1 MSILGFDT
9 ILENAGESVNFNKS
23 VDVENGGVEE
33 AMEEC
38 ALAIHAIFEAMYSND
53 SSEISAVTESAI
65 SGEEIVSEG
74 LNTKGLGTKIGGA
87 IKSAYETMKNA
98 VLKVI
103 NGFIELVN
111 KLKLDSKKFVAQVA
125 RSEKAS
131 EVKISGYTFP
141 SSSMNFSLSVCFSK
155 FASAVGAYGA
165 IDFAIKNNSAENLS
179 KVFSEKKTEG
189 LKSVKEY
196 LGGDDFKKAA
206 FGEKKE
212 RGVRDA
218 IAKDKIDK
226 NPVSN
231 SEVYITKKGDT
242 LCYDT
247 ISGRYF
253 KSDID
258 KIKKIENELNR
269 RLISEMY
276 ISLNEFYY
284 ELGLQCTKTGNDL
297 GWNVGEGL
305 IDIRF
310 SAQISEDNTFKH
322 QRRKSLQKPCK
333 PSPWGEGGTDEGSD
347 GWGVELDCRF

>member
-65 SGEEIVSEG
+65 SGEELEEIVTEG
-74 LNTKGLGTKIGGA
+74 VGAKIGGA

-131 EVKISGYTFP
+131 EVKITGYTFP
-141 SSSMNFSLSVCFSK
+141 SSTMNFSLSACFTK
-155 FASAVGAYGA
+155 FSSAVGAYGA
-165 IDFAIKNNSAENLS
+165 IDFATRNNSAENLT
-179 KVFSEKKTEG
+179 KLFNEKKVEG
-189 LKSVKEY
+189 LKAVKEF

-212 RGVRDA
+212 LTINTKDAMVQVAKVCDQRISELKKQKSDAGKAFDQCIKSLRGMESDVA
-218 IAKDKIDK
+218 MSQLGK
-226 NPVSN
+226 NPGAAGKAPALMKPFAAAHNAVKSLYVSRL
-231 SEVYITKKGDT
+231 SVEIKAAKARRDMYITA
-242 LCYDT
+242 
-247 ISGRYF
+247 
-253 KSDID
+253 
-258 KIKKIENELNR
+258 IKKAVALGKKAAKNGAKASKSENN
-269 RLISEMY
+269 
-276 ISLNEFYY
+276 
-284 ELGLQCTKTGNDL
+284 
-297 GWNVGEGL
+297 
-305 IDIRF
+305 
-310 SAQISEDNTFKH
+310 
-322 QRRKSLQKPCK
+322 
-333 PSPWGEGGTDEGSD
+333 
-347 GWGVELDCRF
+347 

>member
-9 ILENAGESVNFNKS
+9 ILENAGESVNFNKA

-65 SGEEIVSEG
+65 SGEESEIVTEG
-74 LNTKGLGTKIGGA
+74 VGDKIGGA

-212 RGVRDA
+212 LTINTKDA
-218 IAKDKIDK
+218 MIQVAKVCDQRIA
-226 NPVSN
+226 
-231 SEVYITKKGDT
+231 ELKKQ
-242 LCYDT
+242 
-247 ISGRYF
+247 
-253 KSDID
+253 KSDASKAFD
-258 KIKKIENELNR
+258 QCIKVLRKAESVNSTHQFGDNPGAAGKAPALMKPFAAAHNAVKSLYVSRLSVEIKAAKAR
-269 RLISEMY
+269 RDMY
-276 ISLNEFYY
+276 ISAIKKAVA
-284 ELGLQCTKTGNDL
+284 LGKKAAKNGAKA
-297 GWNVGEGL
+297 
-305 IDIRF
+305 
-310 SAQISEDNTFKH
+310 SKSENKG
-322 QRRKSLQKPCK
+322 QS
-333 PSPWGEGGTDEGSD
+333 
-347 GWGVELDCRF
+347 